1 MTDETK
7 TPEDQET
14 KNLHAF
20 LDKFQKVYGKLLENI
35 PEKFYS
41 ATFLDIIMGGLNTLR
56 HCIENPKD
64 TAVSWDSPWVEARYP
79 VGWNWERYHISNY
92 EIPEALLEAARKGE
106 DLFKTR
112 TDEVAKMAQD
122 LTATSSSPAILSQL
136 THHVAV
142 KVKEGHGDEVLFL
155 EPEMEKEWETLK
167 TDEERDAYLDK
178 VREPF
183 SIGGIEAIDLN
194 GDQGVIIKLNH
205 LDTEEGDAPPLKP
218 ETMPEIIRK
227 LNETPI
233 LFFTLEDEG
242 RLLFGTV
249 VIMIHPLVIDEDKHE
264 TYFPVVVGLV
274 FSKDGEPSENVNPAE
289 WAGDKDKQEKLFDEL
304 WKGLLVDLPRKFM
317 EDEKEEVAATSS
329 KLVPVGAPSLESRR
343 GIESRYL
350 LNRPTIIDRGAAI
363 LQAHAGK
370 LNLPRKW
377 KNVRKWEDL
386 VREEVER
393 IQEEYGEDALKD
405 LRKETKDPNARG
417 RLLVKRTNSEGIEVV
432 ALTKEVEEAL
442 MDSVGHRGFRR
453 VLKDKDGAKREFLIK
468 RFRVSGGGY
477 MESRL
482 SWYGQAWPLV
492 DEGREKA
499 QKELEGLQDR
509 LREPLLFDE
518 LSAEN
523 RKQVEDR
530 LRMMESIRDGREVMA
545 RILEVFGSKGENPL
559 KVPAWDFRSLLEC
572 EKDPDGFRRVQGCL
586 RALQEVRFHLKVAG
600 VSGAAHEAF
609 GPFLGDVKY
618 IPKGPGEH
626 TDGDF
631 YLTISESFVGCLRVY
646 QTAHFKIRDPHK
658 VLVYDWGKK
667 LTKEE
672 KKALKGGPG
681 YLKGFSSLGSY
692 FDRAQGFTEQQSNLR
707 RWIEHN
713 VTLRKTA
720 GSKWLG
726 TVNLKIKK
734 TARDAEEPRLYR
746 REHCPILPMDK
757 LFHGVLG
764 NYSKG
769 EHGRKLFGTQTRG
782 TEKSGGH
789 AAGLLQEMGYDLP
802 PGAARAKRGEIVR
815 QALKDMR
822 AVVEEAMGGVVA
834 GRRGD
839 LWLSLHDAEH
849 IHVDALLKDVVWCL
863 FLDQD
868 WRERIPEAVEQYQK
882 ERHAKGE
889 VDYLVK
895 VTNRRDLVEKTET
908 SRGTPDVKVGLE
920 GLPLHER
927 LYVARKD
934 RNRSQAAIGKLFGVS
949 QMTIN
954 NWEKGQ
960 EPGDDGRAR
969 GKTIP
974 ADVAPLIQKWIE
986 TGTTPTEEELSES
999 KKRRSIKSGRHKRE
1013 KTGTTG

>member
-1 MTDETK
+1 VTDETK
-7 TPEDQET
+7 APEDQEE

-20 LDKFQKVYGKLLENI
+20 LDKFQEVYGKLLENI

-41 ATFLDIIMGGLNTLR
+41 ATFLEIIMGGLNTLR

-64 TAVSWDSPWVEARYP
+64 AAVSWASPWVEARYP
-79 VGWNWERYHISNY
+79 VGWNWERWHISNY
-92 EIPEALLEAARKGE
+92 EIPETILEAARKGE

-122 LTATSSSPAILSQL
+122 LTAASSSPAILSQL

-142 KVKEGHGDEVLFL
+142 KVKEGQGDEVFFL
-155 EPEMEKEWETLK
+155 EPEMEKEWAALK

-183 SIGGIEAIDLN
+183 SIGALEAVDPN
-194 GDQGVIIKLNH
+194 GDRAVIIKLKH
-205 LDTEEGDAPPLKP
+205 PDTEEEDAPPLKP
-218 ETMPEIIRK
+218 ESMPEIIKK
-227 LNETPI
+227 LKETP
-233 LFFTLEDEG
+233 LLYFTLEDEG
-242 RLLFGTV
+242 RLLFGSV

-264 TYFPVVVGLV
+264 TYFPVVVGLF
-274 FSKDGEPSENVNPAE
+274 FSKDGETSETVNPAE
-289 WAGDKDKQEKLFDEL
+289 WAGDKDKQEKLFNEL
-304 WKGLLVDLPRKFM
+304 WKMLLVDLPRKFM
-317 EDEKEEVAATSS
+317 EDEKEEVAVTSS

-343 GIESRYL
+343 EIESRYL
-350 LNRPTIIDRGAAI
+350 LNRPTIIDKRAAI

-377 KNVRKWEDL
+377 KNVRKWEDIVQEEK
-386 VREEVER
+386 VRL
-393 IQEEYGEDALKD
+393 QEEYGDEAFKN

-417 RLLVKRTNSEGIEVV
+417 PLLVKRTNSEGREVV
-432 ALTKEVEEAL
+432 ELTRDAEEAL
-442 MDSVGHRGFRR
+442 MDSVGHKGFRR
-453 VLKDKDGAKREFLIK
+453 VIKDKDGATREFLVK

-509 LREPLLFDE
+509 LRTPLLFDE
-518 LSAEN
+518 LSAKE
-523 RKQVEDR
+523 RDQVESR
-530 LRMMESIRDGREVMA
+530 LRMMESIRDGREVMGA
-545 RILEVFGSKGENPL
+545 ILERFGALGENPL
-559 KVPAWDFRSLLEC
+559 MVPAWNLRTLLEC

-600 VSGAAHEAF
+600 VSGASHEAF

-631 YLTISESFVGCLRVY
+631 YLTISEAFVGCLKVY

-667 LTKEE
+667 LTKEDR
-672 KKALKGGPG
+672 KALKSG
-681 YLKGFSSLGSY
+681 YVKGFSSLGSY

-734 TARDAEEPRLYR
+734 TSRGADEPRLYR
-746 REHCPILPMDK
+746 REHCPILPEEK
-757 LFHGVLG
+757 LFHGALG
-764 NYSKG
+764 NYPKG

-839 LWLSLHDAEH
+839 LWLSLHDAERLN
-849 IHVDALLKDVVWCL
+849 IDSLLKDVVWCL
-863 FLDQD
+863 FLADD
-868 WRERIPEAVEQYQK
+868 WRERIPEAVERYQK

-895 VTNRRDLVEKTET
+895 TTPSRDLAEKTET

-920 GLPLHER
+920 HESLRVR

-934 RNRSQAAIGKLFGVS
+934 RKLSQAAVGKLFGVS
-949 QMTIN
+949 QPIVAE
-954 NWEKGQ
+954 WETGT
-960 EPGDDGRAR
+960 EPGEDGSVKGRA
-969 GKTIP
+969 IP
-974 ADVAPLIQKWIE
+974 ADVAPLLLRWIE
-986 TGTTPTEEELSES
+986 TGQPPTPRELEVLA
-999 KKRRSIKSGRHKRE
+999 KRRRKRPGIK
-1013 KTGTTG
+1013 KTG